1 MLVSSLTLILDGAQH
16 DPPPL
21 ALPPAASVPG
31 STAAAAAD
39 DAVGLGNVTAATLGC
54 RDGGGTV
61 GEASIAV
68 SQAGAGAGGGLMSA
82 MHGHMP
88 TLPPG
93 SMHGFP
99 PTVTLIDEGVLLTLR
114 RQLKAAASQ
123 MVMTHKAAQRQ
134 VVLQTRPLREALAAS
149 EARCSAALCQVE
161 QLQAELT
168 GCHAA
173 AEATRQ
179 QVGD

>member
-1 MLVSSLTLILDGAQH
+1 
-16 DPPPL
+16 
-21 ALPPAASVPG
+21 
-31 STAAAAAD
+31 
-39 DAVGLGNVTAATLGC
+39 
-54 RDGGGTV
+54 
-61 GEASIAV
+61 
-68 SQAGAGAGGGLMSA
+68 MSA

-99 PTVTLIDEGVLLTLR
+99 PTVTLIDEGVLLTLE

-149 EARCSAALCQVE
+149 EARCSAALCQVQ

-168 GCHAA
+168 AGRAA